1 MASVF
6 EQFFEEE
13 NSNQEGEKGQLWR
26 QILQRKATVKMM
38 KTMTAN
44 QTETTTATKDMRRL
58 FLHRNCTYIQ

>member
-58 FLHRNCTYIQ
+58 FLHCNCTYIQ

>member
-26 QILQRKATVKMM
+26 VV
-38 KTMTAN
+38 MTLPM
-44 QTETTTATKDMRRL
+44 TTNITTKSDSG
-58 FLHRNCTYIQ
+58 NDENDDS